1 MRKIYSAYGMKQAEK
16 HANEGGYGYYE
27 MMLAAGKAVA
37 SALPVTPKDRVL
49 VVCGGGN
56 NGGDGYVI
64 AQQLFQR
71 KIPVKVYQVAPP
83 KTEET
88 LRAQA
93 EYQGEYENSLATGK
107 YTALV
112 ECVMGTGFSG
122 EPKGESKTLFQTLNE
137 MGKQIPLYAVDIP
150 AGLNADTGEGKYAV
164 KAKQTFAVEGLKF
177 GHFLGDGLDV
187 CGMLTLLPIAIGGEA
202 QALLADKDLL
212 KQAFPPLRRNMH
224 KGTHGR
230 ATLIAGSC
238 AYTGAARLAAGATAS
253 LITGAGYAELVSVPE
268 VISVAQNS
276 LPELIYTNAPS
287 WGGKIRFR
295 KKFYAEICA
304 RSRVIAVGAG
314 LGVSKSVYRLVRYLL
329 RNFKGALIVDADG
342 LNSLAKYGVEE
353 LKTATAKVV
362 LTPHPAEFSRLSG
375 KPVSEIL
382 SSPYESLT
390 AFARE
395 YGVTC
400 LLKGASTLI
409 SDGLSTYLSATGS
422 PAMAKGG
429 SGDVLL
435 GVALGMFSRASGIDL
450 TSTELLS
457 AACYLTGR
465 AGELATQ
472 KETEYTATPTD
483 TVNCLKAAIKEIA
496 QGESVCD
503 LKN

>member
-16 HANEGGYGYYE
+16 SANERGYGYYE

-37 SALPVTPKDRVL
+37 LSLPVAPRDRVL
-49 VVCGGGN
+49 IVCGGGN

-64 AQQLFQR
+64 AQELHARQ
-71 KIPVKVYQVAPP
+71 IPVKVYQASPP

-93 EYQGEYENSLATGK
+93 EYQGEYESALATGE

-112 ECVMGTGFSG
+112 ECFMGTGFSG
-122 EPKGESKTLFQTLNE
+122 EPKGESKALLQKLNE
-137 MGKQIPLYAVDIP
+137 IGREIPLYAVDIP

-164 KAKQTFAVEGLKF
+164 NAKQTFAVEGLKL
-177 GHFLGDGLDV
+177 GHLLGDGIDV
-187 CGMLTLLPIAIGGEA
+187 CGKLTVLPIKIGGEA
-202 QALLADKDLL
+202 QALLADENLL
-212 KQAFPPLRRNMH
+212 KQAFPPLKRNMH

-230 ATLIAGSC
+230 ATLLAGSR
-238 AYTGAARLAAGATAS
+238 AYTGAARLAANATAS
-253 LITGAGYAELVSVPE
+253 LIAGAGYAELVSVPE
-268 VISVAQNS
+268 VIRIAKNS
-276 LPELIYTNAPS
+276 LPELIYTSAPS

-314 LGVSKSVYRLVRYLL
+314 LGVSKSVYRLARYLL
-329 RNFKGALIVDADG
+329 RNFKGTLIMDADG
-342 LNSLAKYGVEE
+342 LNSLAKYGVEA
-353 LKTATAKVV
+353 LKTAVGKVV
-362 LTPHPAEFSRLSG
+362 LTPHPAEFSRLCG
-375 KPVSEIL
+375 KSVSEIL
-382 SSPYESLT
+382 SAPYESLT

-409 SDGLSTYLSATGS
+409 SDGEKAYLSATGS

-435 GVALGMFSRASGIDL
+435 GVALGIFSRASEVSL

-483 TVNCLKAAIKEIA
+483 TVNCLKAAIKELM

>member
-1 MRKIYSAYGMKQAEK
+1 MHKIYSAYGMKQAER
-16 HANEGGYGYYE
+16 HAFERGYGYYE
-27 MMLAAGKAVA
+27 MMLTAGKTVA
-37 SALPVTPKDRVL
+37 SALPVTQKDRVL

-64 AQQLFQR
+64 AQQLFQK
-71 KIPVKVYQVAPP
+71 KIPVKVYQAMPP
-83 KTEET
+83 KTKET
-88 LRAQA
+88 LRAQT
-93 EYQGEYENSLATGK
+93 EYQGEYESTLATGE
-107 YTALV
+107 YTAIV
-112 ECVMGTGFSG
+112 ECLMGTGFSG
-122 EPKGESKTLFQTLNE
+122 EPKGESKALLQKLNE

-150 AGLNADTGEGKYAV
+150 AGLNADTGEGKHAV
-164 KAKQTFAVEGLKF
+164 KAVQTFAVEGFKF
-177 GHFLGDGLDV
+177 GHFLGDGLDM
-187 CGMLTLLPIAIGGEA
+187 CGKLTVLPIEIGGEA
-202 QALLADKDLL
+202 QAFLADENLL
-212 KQAFPPLRRNMH
+212 KQAFPPLKRNMH

-230 ATLIAGSC
+230 ATLIAGSKS
-238 AYTGAARLAAGATAS
+238 YTGAARLAANATAS
-253 LITGAGYAELVSVPE
+253 LLTGAGYAELVSVPE
-268 VISVAQNS
+268 VIALAKTS

-314 LGVSKSVYRLVRYLL
+314 LGVSKNVYRLVRFLL
-329 RNFKGALIVDADG
+329 QNFKGTLLIDADG
-342 LNSLAKYGVEE
+342 LNSLAKYGVET

-382 SSPYESLT
+382 SSPYESLIL
-390 AFARE
+390 FAKE

-409 SDGLSTYLSATGS
+409 SDGSATYLSATGS

-435 GVALGMFSRASGIDL
+435 GVALGMFSRESEL
-450 TSTELLS
+450 TLPSAKLLS
-457 AACYLTGR
+457 AACYFTGR

-483 TVNCLKAAIKEIA
+483 TVNCLKAVIKEIT
-496 QGESVCD
+496 
-503 LKN
+503 

>member
-1 MRKIYSAYGMKQAEK
+1 MYKIYSSYGMKQAEK
-16 HANEGGYGYYE
+16 NANEGGYGYYE
-27 MMLAAGKAVA
+27 MMFTAGNAVA
-37 SALPVTPKDRVL
+37 SALPVTRKDRVL

-71 KIPVKVYQVAPP
+71 KIPVKVYEAAPP

-88 LRAQA
+88 LRAQT
-93 EYQGEYENSLATGK
+93 EYQGEYESTLATGE

-112 ECVMGTGFSG
+112 ECLMGTGFSG
-122 EPKGESKTLFQTLNE
+122 EPKGESKALLQKLNE

-150 AGLNADTGEGKYAV
+150 AGLNADTGEGRFAV
-164 KAKQTFAVEGLKF
+164 KAAQTFAVEGLKF
-177 GHFLGDGLDV
+177 GHLLGDGLDV
-187 CGMLTLLPIAIGGEA
+187 CGKLTVLPIEIGGEA
-202 QALLADKDLL
+202 QAFLADENLL
-212 KQAFPPLRRNMH
+212 KQAFPPLKRNMH

-230 ATLIAGSC
+230 ATLLAGSK
-238 AYTGAARLAAGATAS
+238 AYTGAARLSAGATAS
-253 LITGAGYAELVSVPE
+253 LLTGAGYAELVSVPE
-268 VISVAQNS
+268 VIALAKTS
-276 LPELIYTNAPS
+276 LPELIYTSAPS
-287 WGGKIRFR
+287 WGGKLRFR

-314 LGVSKSVYRLVRYLL
+314 MGVSKSIYRVLCYLL
-329 RNFKGALIVDADG
+329 RNFKGTLLIDADG
-342 LNSLAKYGVEE
+342 LNSLAKYGVEV

-382 SSPYESLT
+382 ASPCESLT

-409 SDGLSTYLSATGS
+409 TDGKTVYLSAAGTS
-422 PAMAKGG
+422 AMAKGG

-435 GVALGMFSRASGIDL
+435 GVVLGVFARERELSL
-450 TSTELLS
+450 TSAELLS
-457 AACYLTGR
+457 SACYLTGR

-472 KETEYTATPTD
+472 RETEYTATPTD
-483 TVNCLKAAIKEIA
+483 TVNCLKAVIKEIT
-496 QGESVCD
+496 
-503 LKN
+503 